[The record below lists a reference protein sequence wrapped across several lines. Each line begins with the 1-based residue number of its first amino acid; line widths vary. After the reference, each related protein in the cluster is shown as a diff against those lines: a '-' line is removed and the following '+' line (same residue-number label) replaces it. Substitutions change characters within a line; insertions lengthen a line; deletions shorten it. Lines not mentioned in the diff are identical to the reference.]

1 MMTSEKRS
9 ALVIGATG
17 LVGAKVVAKLLASE
31 KYSHVK
37 VLTRKPFTGSH
48 PKLESIIFDF
58 DHPDVALVEADDIF
72 CCLGTTMKKAGS
84 KDAFYLVD
92 YTYPMEVAKIA
103 LANGAKRF
111 AIITAMGAD
120 YTSLFYYNQV
130 KGKVEESLRKLGY
143 ETLLIFRPSLLVGA
157 RQESRFGEKA
167 GEWLSKLFRF
177 VIPAKYRAIEADKV
191 AEAMVS
197 ITSSNVKGTL
207 VYESDLMQE
216 F

>member
-1 MMTSEKRS
+1 MTSEKRS

-17 LVGAKVVAKLLASE
+17 LVGAKVVAKLLSSD
-31 KYSHVK
+31 KYAHVK
-37 VLTRKPFTGSH
+37 VLARKPYPSSH
-48 PKLESIIFDF
+48 SKLESIVFDF
-58 DHPDVALVEADDIF
+58 DHPDSSLIQADDVF

-84 KDAFYLVD
+84 KEAFYKVD
-92 YTYPMEVAKIA
+92 FTYPSEVAKLA

-120 YTSLFYYNQV
+120 RTSMFYYNRV
-130 KGKVEESLRKLGY
+130 KGEMEESLRSMGY
-143 ETLLIFRPSLLVGA
+143 ETLLIFRPSLLVGE
-157 RQESRFGEKA
+157 RSETRFGERA
-167 GEWLSKLFRF
+167 GEWIAKLFRF
-177 VIPAKYRAIEADKV
+177 MIPVKYRAINADKV

>member
-1 MMTSEKRS
+1 MTSEKRS

-17 LVGAKVVAKLLASE
+17 LVGAKVVAKLLSSE
-31 KYSHVK
+31 KYTHVK
-37 VLTRKPFTGSH
+37 VLVRKPLESDH
-48 PKLESIIFDF
+48 AKLESIVFDF
-58 DHPDVALVEADDIF
+58 DHPDPLLAQADDVF

-84 KDAFYLVD
+84 KDAFYRVD
-92 YTYPMEVAKIA
+92 YTYPYEIAKMA

-111 AIITAMGAD
+111 SIITAMGAD
-120 YTSLFYYNQV
+120 RTSLFYYNRV
-130 KGKVEESLRKLGY
+130 KGEIEESLKKMGY
-143 ETLLIFRPSLLVGA
+143 ETLLIFRPSLLVGKRA
-157 RQESRFGEKA
+157 DARFGEVA
-167 GEWLSKLFRF
+167 GEWLMKVFQF
-177 VIPAKYRAIEADKV
+177 IIPAKYRSIEADKV